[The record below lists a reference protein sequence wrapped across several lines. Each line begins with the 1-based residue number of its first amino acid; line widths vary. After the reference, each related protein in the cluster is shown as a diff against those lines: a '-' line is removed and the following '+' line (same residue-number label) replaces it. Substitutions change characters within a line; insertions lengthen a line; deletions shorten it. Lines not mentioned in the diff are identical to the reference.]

1 MIGNDLTDPLKPGAE
16 QRAPLTEL
24 LARRAAEISFAQL
37 PPDVVTRAK
46 HSVLDWISVTLAG
59 WSDPLVQKLVAYCDG
74 EGGCPAATML
84 GERRK
89 TSVSQAALINGS
101 ASHTLDFDDVH
112 LPSRVHPSAPV
123 LPAALAICERDGL
136 SGEALITAFVA
147 GVEVQSNIGAAMGDA
162 HYRRGWHNTATLGA
176 FGASAAAGRLV
187 GLSSEEMQVGFGI
200 AATQA
205 AGLRAVFGSMC
216 KPLQT
221 GRASANGVMAASLAK
236 AGFTSRTDVLEC
248 AEGFVKIAGAAPADG
263 SAFAAAIE
271 ALSTGLFHTRSII
284 FKFHASCYGTH
295 APIESALQL
304 RVLLDGQS
312 PRSVQVIVEPQYLSV
327 CNIQTPGDPLEAK
340 FSLRHTV
347 ALALMGRDL
356 SGGAAFSLE
365 TITDPDVIALRSRIT
380 VTSDGAMKRACAR
393 IVASAIDGSEYTI
406 ESDASQP
413 EMDLSLQGRRIE
425 DKFRALCAAHLSP
438 SRREAVIDTC
448 RNLEQ
453 LGRVQTLVD
462 LVADRREA

>member
-1 MIGNDLTDPLKPGAE
+1 MSINQIPP
-16 QRAPLTEL
+16 
-24 LARRAAEISFAQL
+24 EI
-37 PPDVVTRAK
+37 VTRAK
-46 HSVLDWISVTLAG
+46 HSFLDWIAVTLAG
-59 WSDPLVQKLVAYCDG
+59 WSDPLVQKLIAYCDD
-74 EGGCPAATML
+74 EGGRPVATML
-84 GERRK
+84 GEGRK
-89 TSVSQAALINGS
+89 TSVSHAAVINGS
-101 ASHTLDFDDVH
+101 ASHALDFDDVH

-123 LPAALAICERDGL
+123 FPAALAVCERDGL

-147 GVEVQSNIGAAMGDA
+147 GVEIQSGIATVMGEA
-162 HYRRGWHNTATLGA
+162 HYGRGWHNTATLGT
-176 FGASAAAGRLV
+176 FGASAAAGRLL
-187 GLSSEEMQVGFGI
+187 GLSREEMQVGFGI

-205 AGLRAVFGSMC
+205 AGLRAAFGSMS

-248 AEGFVKIAGAAPADG
+248 AEGFVEVEGAAPGDG
-263 SAFAAAIE
+263 AVFAAGIE
-271 ALSTGLFHTRSII
+271 TLGTGLFHTRSII

-295 APIESALQL
+295 APIEAALRL
-304 RVLLDGQS
+304 RTLLGGQP

-356 SGGAAFSLE
+356 SGDAAFCLE
-365 TITDPDVIALRSRIT
+365 TITDPAVVELRSRIS
-380 VTSDGAMKRACAR
+380 VTANGAMSRACAR
-393 IVASAIDGSEYTI
+393 VIASTTDGSEHTI

-413 EMDLSLQGRRIE
+413 EMDLSLQGRRVE
-425 DKFRALCAAHLSP
+425 DKFRALCSAHLSP
-438 SRREAVIDTC
+438 SRREAVIDAC

-453 LGRVQTLVD
+453 LGRVQTLID